1 MPMER
6 EYKRY
11 ILNDLPKKMVF
22 LTGPR
27 QVGKTWL
34 AKDIAASFP
43 LHVYLNYD
51 SAEDREI
58 IRQEAWLD
66 TTKLLILDELHKMPG
81 WKNYLKGVYD
91 TKPGH
96 LMILVTGSARLEAF
110 RQGDDS
116 LAGRFFR
123 HRMLPFSPAELSH
136 VGGSVDQESLL
147 VQGGFPEPFL
157 AQNPVDAD
165 RWRMQYIDGLIRTD
179 ILDFER
185 IHDFRAMQLLLD
197 LLRSRTGSPISNQS
211 IAEDI
216 QIAPN
221 TVKKYLQVLES
232 LFIIFRVQPFSRNI
246 ARSLLKEP
254 KIYFFDTGLVKGDEG
269 AKFENM
275 TALCLLKHV
284 YGLVDFQGR
293 PYALHYMKTKEKK
306 EVDFCIV
313 NDDKPELLIEVKR
326 SDPEPAEALLY
337 FTNKY
342 GIPGVQLVLHLKRER
357 QNKGVEIRRG
367 LDYLESLLI

>member
-1 MPMER
+1 MER
-6 EYKRY
+6 QYKRY
-11 ILNDLPKKMVF
+11 IINDLPKKMVF

-34 AKDIAASFP
+34 AKDIAGSFP
-43 LHVYLNYD
+43 ENVYLNYD

-91 TKPGH
+91 TKSEH
-96 LMILVTGSARLEAF
+96 LMVLVTGSARLEAF
-110 RQGDDS
+110 RQGGDS

-123 HRMLPFSPAELSH
+123 HRLMPFSPAELSH
-136 VGGSVDQESLL
+136 VGVSVDPENLL
-147 VQGGFPEPFL
+147 AQGGFPEPFL
-157 AQNPVDAD
+157 ADNPVDAD

-197 LLRSRTGSPISNQS
+197 LLRSRTGSPVSNQS

-221 TVKKYLQVLES
+221 TVKKYVQILES
-232 LFIIFRVQPFSRNI
+232 LYIIFRVHPFSRNI
-246 ARSLLKEP
+246 ARSILKEP

-293 PYALHYMKTKEKK
+293 PYALHYLKTKEKK

-313 NDDKPELLIEVKR
+313 NDDKPELFIEVKR
-326 SDPEPAEALLY
+326 SDPKPTNALLY

-342 GIPGVQLVLHLKRER
+342 AVPGMQLVLRLKREK
-357 QNKGVEIRRG
+357 QAKGVEIRRG
-367 LDYLESLLI
+367 LDYLKSLLI